1 MAFLNVL
8 LKKALC
14 KEEEMGTANSTTS
27 ASRSKNKLHTK
38 SIQDRILEVIVYVSM
53 ILVTVLTLYPFLN
66 VLAIS
71 LNDSVDTVR
80 GGITIWPREFT
91 LKNYDLIFTYKGLIT
106 GFQNSVLR
114 TVIGTVLGLL
124 SGSML
129 AFVLARND
137 FGGRRWISMF
147 LAITMYVSGG
157 MIPGFILMKD
167 LHLINTFAV
176 YVLPGLVSAFN
187 IFVIRSFIDGL
198 PYALQESA
206 KLDGANDFVIYWRVI
221 LPLCKPALA
230 TVALFLAVGQWNSW
244 FDTYLF
250 NGSNETLTTLQY
262 ELMKILQSTTTSATN
277 SQDASNMAERM
288 AQVSPESV
296 KMAITIIV
304 TVPILIVYPFLQKYF
319 VKGMTL
325 GAVKS

>member
-1 MAFLNVL
+1 MGVFKSNAPVGRVKQSLQA
-8 LKKALC
+8 KAP
-14 KEEEMGTANSTTS
+14 
-27 ASRSKNKLHTK
+27 
-38 SIQDRILEVIVYVSM
+38 QDRILEIIVYFSM
-53 ILVTVLTLYPFLN
+53 TVVTVLTIYPFLN

-80 GGITIWPREFT
+80 GGITVWPRQFT
-91 LKNYDLIFTYKGLIT
+91 LDNYSLIFTYGSLIT
-106 GFQNSVLR
+106 GFKISFLR
-114 TVIGTVLGLL
+114 TVIGTIAGLI

-129 AFVLARND
+129 AYTLARSD
-137 FGGRRWISMF
+137 FQARRFISIF
-147 LAITMYVSGG
+147 LAVTMYVTGG
-157 MIPGFILMKD
+157 LIPGFILMKD
-167 LHLINTFAV
+167 LHLIDTFAV
-176 YVLPGLVSAFN
+176 YILPGLVSAFN
-187 IFVIRSFIDGL
+187 VFVIRSFIDGL

-206 KLDGANDFVIYWRVI
+206 KLDGANDFTIYWRVI

-250 NGSNETLTTLQY
+250 NGSNESLTTLQY
-262 ELMKILQSTTTSATN
+262 ELMKILQSTTTSASN
-277 SQDASNMAERM
+277 SQDAANMAERM
-288 AQVSPESV
+288 SQISPESV
-296 KMAITIIV
+296 KMAITIVV

>member
-1 MAFLNVL
+1 
-8 LKKALC
+8 
-14 KEEEMGTANSTTS
+14 MGTVKST
-27 ASRSKNKLHTK
+27 ASVGRMKSKLK
-38 SIQDRILEVIVYVSM
+38 SKSPLDRMLEVFVYLSM
-53 ILVTVLTLYPFLN
+53 IVVTVLTIYPFLN

-71 LNDSVDTVR
+71 FNDSVDTVR
-80 GGITIWPREFT
+80 GGITIWPRQFT
-91 LKNYDLIFTYKGLIT
+91 LRNYEMIFSFSGLIT
-106 GFQNSVLR
+106 GFKISVLR
-114 TVIGTVLGLL
+114 TVIGTVAGLI

-129 AFVLARND
+129 AYTLAHRE
-137 FGGRRWISMF
+137 FQARKFISTF

-157 MIPGFILMKD
+157 LIPGFILMKD

-176 YVLPGLVSAFN
+176 YILPGLVSAFN
-187 IFVIRSFIDGL
+187 VFVIRSFIDGL

-206 KLDGANDFVIYWRVI
+206 KLDGANDFTIYWRVI

-250 NGSNETLTTLQY
+250 NGSNESLTTLQY

-277 SQDASNMAERM
+277 SQDAANMAQRM

-304 TVPILIVYPFLQKYF
+304 TVPILVVYPFLQKYF

>member
-1 MAFLNVL
+1 
-8 LKKALC
+8 
-14 KEEEMGTANSTTS
+14 MGTVKS
-27 ASRSKNKLHTK
+27 AAPAGRALSKLK
-38 SIQDRILEVIVYVSM
+38 SKSPQDRILELVVYLSMLVI
-53 ILVTVLTLYPFLN
+53 TVLTIYPFLN

-71 LNDSVDTVR
+71 FNDSVDTVR
-80 GGITIWPREFT
+80 GGITVWPRQFT
-91 LKNYDLIFTYKGLIT
+91 WNNYELIFTFGGLIT
-106 GFQNSVLR
+106 GFKISVLR
-114 TVIGTVLGLL
+114 TVIGTVLGLI

-129 AFVLARND
+129 AYTLARSD
-137 FGGRRWISMF
+137 FQARKYISTF

-157 MIPGFILMKD
+157 LIPGFILIKD
-167 LHLINTFAV
+167 LQLINTFAV
-176 YVLPGLVSAFN
+176 YILPGLVSAFN
-187 IFVIRSFIDGL
+187 VFVIRSFIDGL

-206 KLDGANDFVIYWRVI
+206 KLDGANDFTIYWRVI

-250 NGSNETLTTLQY
+250 NGSNESLTTLQY

-277 SQDASNMAERM
+277 SQDAANMAQRM

-304 TVPILIVYPFLQKYF
+304 TVPILVVYPFLQKYF